1 MRLRPGLDLTR
12 TLRMEDSL
20 EDEEIVRKLDLR
32 K

>member
-1 MRLRPGLDLTR
+1 MRPGIDLGKA
-12 TLRMEDSL
+12 LRLASEL